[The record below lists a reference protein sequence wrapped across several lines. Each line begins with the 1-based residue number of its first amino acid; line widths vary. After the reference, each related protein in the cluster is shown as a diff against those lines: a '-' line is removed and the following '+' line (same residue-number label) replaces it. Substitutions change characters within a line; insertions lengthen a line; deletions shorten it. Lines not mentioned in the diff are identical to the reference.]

1 MSWDPSSPND
11 RARDRTPSP
20 NVFKSLEVFRGMR
33 ASLGKIDPPQQL
45 FPSDIV
51 KDRLRESSQQQPTEI
66 VQSVSQ
72 HASVKAG
79 SGTADYEQSSV
90 GTWNSPRE
98 RELSSASTD
107 VQGAPLPAPLHIIQ
121 AIGST
126 SVIHRQPSFSNAS
139 LALSGCPVSSDKQD
153 FQQVDE
159 ENTQGPDED
168 MTEEDADTNSLEI
181 ATAVV
186 EHWETDKE
194 NYPVVNLAQARDPST
209 DDCDIDTSTGKFVP
223 PIRYI
228 KLQRDGKEEHNRHR
242 MDCTSEDAIRRE
254 IARRQLLK
262 EEIQRMEQE
271 AQYANQKIEEDTWPN
286 AECTLRPVA
295 SGDFQG
301 IADIMNLEMKQG
313 KYSQLF
319 IPSVGPAHI
328 ASLYNTCQAKH
339 RPFIV
344 AVPSPKQIINRT
356 GWSKAEE
363 EEYQEFLKFKQA
375 RNASQDHDILGFA
388 FVGDSRQ
395 GFLGGTCP
403 GSRFNGQIKLV
414 VHPSHRRKLIGSA
427 LLDRVLLCVAIYH
440 RSLVDYT
447 WDCSDARKTYEYV
460 SAHNKQKYNKLYIE
474 IFFTGKEDPRIKG
487 ISRFLE
493 KFDFERVAYF
503 KDAVKHGSQPGVWKD
518 MVVWELEAR
527 MTSEIIED

>member
-1 MSWDPSSPND
+1 MSLAHSSPND
-11 RARDRTPSP
+11 GARDSTPSP
-20 NVFKSLEVFRGMR
+20 NVSKSLEVFREMR

-51 KDRLRESSQQQPTEI
+51 KYRLRESSQQQSTEI
-66 VQSVSQ
+66 IESVSQ

-98 RELSSASTD
+98 RELSNASTD

-126 SVIHRQPSFSNAS
+126 LVTHRQPPFSNAS
-139 LALSGCPVSSDKQD
+139 MALGGCPVLPDKQD

-159 ENTQGPDED
+159 GIIQGPDED
-168 MTEEDADTNSLEI
+168 LTEDDSDTNSLEI
-181 ATAVV
+181 AVAVV
-186 EHWETDKE
+186 ERWETDKE
-194 NYPVVNLAQARDPST
+194 NYP
-209 DDCDIDTSTGKFVP
+209 FVP

-271 AQYANQKIEEDTWPN
+271 AQYANQKTEEDTWPN

-301 IADIMNLEMKQG
+301 IADIMNLEMKRG
-313 KYSQLF
+313 KDSQIF
-319 IPSVGPAHI
+319 IPHVGPAHI

-344 AVPSPKQIINRT
+344 AVPSPKQIPNRT
-356 GWSKAEE
+356 GWSKDEE

-375 RNASQDHDILGFA
+375 RNASQAHGIIGFA
-388 FVGDSRQ
+388 FIGDSRQ
-395 GFLGGTCP
+395 GFLGVTCP

-427 LLDRVLLCVAIYH
+427 LMDRVLLCVAIYH

-474 IFFTGKEDPRIKG
+474 TFFTGKEDPAIKG

-527 MTSEIIED
+527 MTSEIIEG

>member
-1 MSWDPSSPND
+1 MSWAPSSQND
-11 RARDRTPSP
+11 GARDNTPSP
-20 NVFKSLEVFRGMR
+20 NLSKSLELIRGLR
-33 ASLGKIDPPQQL
+33 VSLGNIDASQQL
-45 FPSDIV
+45 FPRDIV
-51 KDRLRESSQQQPTEI
+51 KDRLRESSQQQSTEI

-79 SGTADYEQSSV
+79 SGTVDYEQSSV

-107 VQGAPLPAPLHIIQ
+107 VQGARLSAPLQIIQ

-126 SVIHRQPSFSNAS
+126 SITYRQPSFSNAS
-139 LALSGCPVSSDKQD
+139 MALSGCPILPDKQD
-153 FQQVDE
+153 FQEVDE
-159 ENTQGPDED
+159 TNAQRPDED
-168 MTEEDADTNSLEI
+168 MTENDADTDSLEI
-181 ATAVV
+181 AAAVV
-186 EHWETDKE
+186 EYWETEKE
-194 NYPVVNLAQARDPST
+194 NYPVVTLTQDRDPST
-209 DDCDIDTSTGKFVP
+209 DNCDIDTSTGKFILPV
-223 PIRYI
+223 RYI
-228 KLQRDGKEEHNRHR
+228 KLQRDGGEEHNRHR
-242 MDCTSEDAIRRE
+242 MDYTSEDVIRRE

-262 EEIQRMEQE
+262 EEIQRLEQE

-301 IADIMNLEMKQG
+301 IADIMNLEMQRG
-313 KYSQLF
+313 KNSQIF
-319 IPSVGPAHI
+319 IPYVGPANI
-328 ASLYNTCQAKH
+328 ASLYNICQAKH

-344 AVPSPKQIINRT
+344 AVPSPKQIPNRT
-356 GWSKAEE
+356 GWSEDEE

-375 RNASQDHDILGFA
+375 RNASRDHGILGFA
-388 FVGDSRQ
+388 FVGDTRP

-427 LLDRVLLCVAIYH
+427 LLDRILLCVSIYH

-447 WDCSDARKTYEYV
+447 WDCSDTRKTYEYV

-474 IFFTGKEDPRIKG
+474 TFFTGKEDRGIRG

-493 KFDFERVAYF
+493 KFDFEQVAYF
-503 KDAVKHGSQPGVWKD
+503 KDAVKHGSQPGFWKD

-527 MTSEIIED
+527 MTSEITEE